1 MRVYGLAAVMALI
14 PAVIGCGHSSHFI
27 YTVGPSTNAV
37 IGFQERP
44 NGELTELDS
53 ATATDAGPVAMAV
66 DPSAQFAYV
75 ANFDAGFLSVFAF
88 NPQKGTLT
96 AATDPNTG
104 LLVGPI
110 FCGPNPIALTIT
122 ANGSLIYVLNQIANP
137 VPNRPGQVQATITAF
152 GIFGP
157 TGALTAVTGQ
167 PFNTPT
173 GTSTLPVAIASTP
186 DSKFVYIADAAQAN
200 ISGFAI
206 GPNSAL
212 TPMPNSF
219 TAGPAPTFITIDPS
233 SRFLY
238 VADKQSNQV
247 FGFAINAGTG
257 ALSPLNGSPFA
268 AGTTPVSLAID
279 STGVLLV
286 AANKGSNN
294 ISAYSIDNT
303 TGGLTPL
310 QGSPFKTGTAPASV
324 TFDGTNRFVYVADS
338 VSNDVAGFAI
348 TNGTLKSIFQS
359 PFNVDESPTF
369 IVAH

>member
-1 MRVYGLAAVMALI
+1 MRFYGLAAVLALI
-14 PAVIGCGHSSHFI
+14 PAVIGCGHSSHFV

-37 IGFQERP
+37 IGFQQRP
-44 NGELTELDS
+44 NGELNQFDS
-53 ATATDAGPVAMAV
+53 GFATDAGPVAMVV
-66 DPSAQFAYV
+66 DPSAPFAYV
-75 ANFDAGFLSVFAF
+75 ANFDAGFLSVFAL
-88 NPQKGTLT
+88 NLQKGTLT

-104 LLVGPI
+104 FLVGPV

-122 ANGSLIYVLNQIANP
+122 QNGNLIYVLNQVANP
-137 VPNRPGQVQATITAF
+137 VPNRPGQVQAAITGFA
-152 GIFGP
+152 IFGP
-157 TGALTAVTGQ
+157 TGALTAL
-167 PFNTPT
+167 PNAFNTPA
-173 GTSTLPVAIASTP
+173 GTSTLPVAMAATP
-186 DSKFVYIADAAQAN
+186 DSRFLYIADAAQAN
-200 ISGFAI
+200 ISGFTI
-206 GPNSAL
+206 SPTGAL

-219 TAGPAPTFITIDPS
+219 TAGPAPTFITIDSS

-238 VADKQSNQV
+238 VADQKSNQV

-268 AGTTPVSLAID
+268 AGTTPVSLAGD

-303 TGGLTPL
+303 TGGLSPL
-310 QGSPFKTGTAPASV
+310 QGSPFKTGTSPVSV

>member
-1 MRVYGLAAVMALI
+1 MRVYGLAAVLALI
-14 PAVIGCGHSSHFI
+14 PAVIGCGHSSHFV

-44 NGELTELDS
+44 NGELNQLDS
-53 ATATDAGPVAMAV
+53 AAATDAGPVAMAV
-66 DPSAQFAYV
+66 DPSAPFAYV
-75 ANFDAGFLSVFAF
+75 ANFNAGFLSIFAF

-104 LLVGPI
+104 LLVGPT
-110 FCGPNPIALTIT
+110 FCGPNPAAMTIT
-122 ANGSLIYVLNQIANP
+122 PGGLIYVLNQVANP

-152 GIFGP
+152 AIFGQ
-157 TGALTAVTGQ
+157 TGALTAVTGE
-167 PFNTPT
+167 PFNTPA
-173 GTSTLPVAIASTP
+173 GSSTLPVAIASTP
-186 DSKFVYIADAAQAN
+186 DSKFVYIADAAQAS
-200 ISGFAI
+200 ISGFTI

-212 TPMPNSF
+212 TPMPSSF
-219 TAGPAPTFITIDPS
+219 TAGPGPTFITIDPS

-238 VADKQSNQV
+238 VADQKSNQV
-247 FGFAINAGTG
+247 FGFAINGSTG

-268 AGTTPVSLAID
+268 AGNTPVSLSVD

-294 ISAYSIDNT
+294 ISAYSINSA